1 MTRQIANRVALH
13 SLAAC
18 LLMSPVAAALA
29 ATVQDYWFRAVPAN
43 PYWQR
48 PESMPVPV
56 SIAGVSQPVMP
67 LNSWRNTSDPQG
79 EFWSNTADLQ
89 GWNDTQTGGRGGR
102 GGGNMA
108 GLTTNPPE
116 ADALQKALDDDAPTG
131 QIKDLLTK
139 FQTAQKAKI
148 AKAKEA
154 EEALRMVLTPRQEA
168 TATLLGLL
176 EVP

>member
-1 MTRQIANRVALH
+1 MDPAAMQQRLLDNIQQELDFTNDTDWSAVEPLVQKVIETRQAVLQANLQR
-13 SLAAC
+13 
-18 LLMSPVAAALA
+18 LM
-29 ATVQDYWFRAVPAN
+29 FGGGR
-43 PYWQR
+43 
-48 PESMPVPV
+48 
-56 SIAGVSQPVMP
+56 GG
-67 LNSWRNTSDPQG
+67 QG
-79 EFWSNTADLQ
+79 GGRGGQ
-89 GWNDTQTGGRGGR
+89 GGGRGGR